1 MDVLQARHKLE
12 AIGQPHVLAHWEG
25 LSEHEKYA
33 LLSQIKALDPRMLR
47 FQQQLL
53 QTPLAAPLDALQP
66 FGDCA
71 HAHAIADVQPGKEM
85 IAAGQLGCLIVAGG
99 QGTRLRFDGPKG
111 MFPVSPVKHKS
122 LFQLFAEKT
131 IAAGKQ
137 AGRRLPLAIMTSP
150 LNHAE
155 TVAFFKQHDNFGL
168 ASDQLSIFPQG
179 MLPFLNTEGALFLE
193 DPHTIA
199 EGPDGN
205 GAALH
210 HFYTQGIWEQWKHQ
224 GVRYVNFVLIDN
236 PLCDPYDATLLTY
249 QAQQHSDLT
258 IKCTERRHPEEK
270 VGILARQAGKAVVV
284 EYTEMPA
291 AQRHALAEDGTLLY
305 PCANLS
311 LFCFRMDF
319 IEKVAN
325 LPVEALPLHR
335 AFKAAKAL
343 NGHAAQQQQMAW
355 KFEKFIFDVLPLAD
369 KVSALLYPRQECFAP
384 LKNFA
389 GDDSIDTVK
398 QALQAYD
405 RALFAKITGHPCDTT
420 PFELAQAFHY
430 PTEAL
435 LSAWRNRPAPYEH
448 YVDA

>member
-1 MDVLQARHKLE
+1 MDITQAKQKLE
-12 AIGQPHVLAHWEG
+12 AIRQPHLLAHWDSLPWNER
-25 LSEHEKYA
+25 YA
-33 LLSQIKALDPRMLR
+33 LLAQIAALDTRLLR

-53 QTPLAAPLDALQP
+53 QTPLTTSLDALQP
-66 FGDCA
+66 FTTSA
-71 HAHAIADVQPGKEM
+71 HAHDIADVQLGKDM

-155 TVAFFKQHDNFGL
+155 TVAFFNDHDNFGL

-179 MLPFLNTEGALFLE
+179 MLPFLNTTGTLFLE
-193 DPHTIA
+193 DTHTIA

-210 HFYTQGIWEQWKHQ
+210 HFYTQGIWDKWHRQ

-249 QAQQHSDLT
+249 QVQQRSDLT
-258 IKCTERRHPEEK
+258 VKCTPRRHPEEK
-270 VGILARQAGKAVVV
+270 VGLLAKLDGKAVVV
-284 EYTEMPA
+284 EYSEIPA
-291 AQRHALAEDGTLLY
+291 EQRHALAANGSLLY

-311 LFCFRMDF
+311 LFCFHMDF
-319 IEKVAN
+319 IAKVAN
-325 LPVEALPLHR
+325 QPVEALPLHR
-335 AFKAAKAL
+335 AFKATTAL
-343 NGHAAQQQQMAW
+343 DSPAGQQPQMAW
-355 KFEKFIFDVLPLAD
+355 KFEKFIFDVLPLAEH
-369 KVSALLYPRQECFAP
+369 VSALLYARHECFAP
-384 LKNFA
+384 LKNFT
-389 GDDSIDTVK
+389 GDDSIGTVK
-398 QALQAYD
+398 DALQKYD
-405 RALFAKITGHPCDTT
+405 RQLFARITGHPCNTT

-430 PTEAL
+430 PTAAL
-435 LSAWRNRPAPYEH
+435 LAAWRGRSGPYEH
-448 YVDA
+448 YIEA